1 MLSISKLKG
10 GWMKVRSKPVVSQG
24 GAGDSVSAEQ
34 VWTQSLAT
42 VQEKADHLI
51 ALLMI
56 PQYLALAAITTR
68 VVPDGFSAL
77 NDIDSGSWT
86 LLIYG
91 LMTLLCAGIIA
102 IGWPAKRWSRLLM
115 AILQTGMAV
124 MMVTAMNGMVNVLYP
139 MFGTLGLLCLYRDW
153 RTVVVSSLAFLAF
166 RISQTQLIHAL
177 AVNSLREEHWQ
188 VVEMAI
194 WLVFISVILA
204 AVCVAS
210 ARDLRLTSARQAE
223 LEVAHKRLREA
234 VMARYRDKEKNAQRQ
249 SAVVNHALD
258 GILSLDSEGHIL
270 DMNPAA
276 EHIFRRPRED
286 MIGRAII
293 KLLPQ
298 DRWGLITDS
307 LNQLKKNAEENVL
320 NKRVMMMALD
330 PDGEEFPIELSL
342 TADRLNEFSFV
353 TAFVRDISEQ
363 KKLETKL
370 AHTQKM
376 ESIGQLSTGIAHEI
390 NTPNQYIGDN
400 VRFLQEGTDT
410 LFTALNDYDGLI
422 RGTKGAPQ
430 PLIDQMDEILAK
442 HDISFLKEEMPR
454 AIEQALEGVDRV
466 GTIVRAMKDFA
477 HPGSRRHTG
486 VDINQVIENTVTIC
500 KHEWKYVSKVDLHLG
515 SEVPI
520 IQGDPGELGQVL
532 LNMIVNSAHAIQARH
547 GTSGAGVIAIAT
559 RKNGEDIEIMIR
571 DNGTGIPKRV
581 QDRIYDPFF
590 TTKGVGIG
598 TGQGL
603 AIAHSVIAERHDGDI
618 KLYSVEGEG
627 TEFRI
632 RLPIAGAKQE
642 RGDAA

>member
-1 MLSISKLKG
+1 
-10 GWMKVRSKPVVSQG
+10 MKVRSSSGKA
-24 GAGDSVSAEQ
+24 GALPEEPSVADQTWS
-34 VWTQSLAT
+34 QSLAT
-42 VQEKADHLI
+42 VQEKADQLI
-51 ALLMI
+51 AMLMI
-56 PQYLALAAITTR
+56 PQYLALATIATR
-68 VVPDGFSAL
+68 VVPDGLGAL
-77 NDIDSGSWT
+77 KEIDSPAWT
-86 LLIYG
+86 MLIYG
-91 LMTLLCAGIIA
+91 LMTVLCAGILA

-124 MMVTAMNGMVNVLYP
+124 LMVTAMNGMVNVLYP

-153 RTVVVSSLAFLAF
+153 RTVLVSSIAFLGF
-166 RISQTQLIHAL
+166 RVSQTDLIRAI
-177 AVNSLREEHWQ
+177 ATQSLQEQHWQ

-194 WLVFISVILA
+194 WLVFISVILG

-249 SAVVNHALD
+249 TAVVNHALD

-276 EHIFRRPRED
+276 EHIFRRPREE

-298 DRWGLITDS
+298 DRWGIITDS
-307 LNQLKKNAEENVL
+307 LNALKKNAEENVL

-330 PDGEEFPIELSL
+330 PEGEEFPIELSL

-370 AHTQKM
+370 AHAQKM

-400 VRFLQEGTDT
+400 VRFLMEGTT
-410 LFTALNDYDGLI
+410 SLFTALDSYDNLV
-422 RGTKGAPQ
+422 RSVKGAPK
-430 PLIDQMDEILAK
+430 PLIDRMDQIQDQ

-466 GTIVRAMKDFA
+466 GHIVRAMKDFA
-477 HPGSRRHTG
+477 HPGSRRHTS
-486 VDINQVIENTVTIC
+486 VDINQVIDNTITIC
-500 KHEWKYVSKVDLHLG
+500 KHEWKYAAQMDLHLG
-515 SEVPI
+515 EDVPI

-547 GTSGAGVIAIAT
+547 GTSGAGVISIAT
-559 RKNGEDIEIMIR
+559 RKNEDAVEIMVR
-571 DNGTGIPKRV
+571 DNGIGIPKRV
-581 QDRIYDPFF
+581 QERIFDPFF

-603 AIAHSVIAERHDGDI
+603 AIAHSVIAERHDGEI
-618 KLYSVEGEG
+618 KLYSVEGQG

-632 RLPIAGAKQE
+632 RLPITGAE
-642 RGDAA
+642 RLAKGDAA